1 MASLSTEATWK
12 NLDELFCPLRM
23 YHGQSVRLD
32 VGSGFN
38 LGGGDGQRDGS
49 DPRWSE
55 GWFRIQIQDGQQA
68 PAGAWGNDEVAL
80 RGQR

>member
-1 MASLSTEATWK
+1 M
-12 NLDELFCPLRM
+12 DELFCPLRM

-49 DPRWSE
+49 KTKMVSRHQE
-55 GWFRIQIQDGQQA
+55 G
-68 PAGAWGNDEVAL
+68 PGALDEVAL

>member
-1 MASLSTEATWK
+1 
-12 NLDELFCPLRM
+12 M

-55 GWFRIQIQDGQQA
+55 GWFRSKMVKGMVQIQDGQQA
-68 PAGAWGNDEVAL
+68 PGGAWGLDEVAL